1 MWTVD
6 FKHPDFALH
15 PIDAP
20 SPSTGSPRDDV
31 APLPIDTTEAFEAFP
46 NLPGLRRPSM
56 ALKDPTL
63 EMRME
68 QSLSNFLNEHDLADS
83 LLAKTREVTKHEL
96 ERCYPPQSIADHLV
110 FVDSLRKHALKPLLH
125 FLEEQYHKKLATS
138 GSTESWGTRLRV
150 KLCTEKPP
158 HPSGLTVVI
167 TRSDGRSCSQIPI
180 LFEDD
185 ANFLRCGP
193 EPNLFTGCLFHLDK
207 DGKPFPLDS
216 DRTSYGAQAM
226 LNKLAFMMES
236 AASRPPSDT
245 TPGENELPVR
255 FGRILSSNFGMIA
268 ETVADPQ
275 NPQEIGLLFSRV
287 FRTGAGEVNFGR
299 HSPSLFEYGSLPLM
313 LLAIVVDQ
321 LTPVAAPSPC
331 TLRLLF
337 EVGPE
342 RCPPAQLPVQLDD
355 DAVAPHAVK
364 RRRTKDRNAV
374 PPSSAVVLRR
384 TDQVVRATL
393 NTTACPSRMLMIM
406 DRDDLDLREAVTFE
420 VFDKAPHQSLR
431 LPCLDDQRH
440 RLSSLPPELLAFLWE
455 DLEED
460 EELPNQ
466 FALSDLERADFRAL
480 PALQVPLYFA
490 SGSVSSVLVGKLRP
504 SVLDNTAAFGLD
516 SGAAVREEGKVGT
529 PVDFFD
535 NGLTRTIPPDHPVVI
550 KYFPWHQL
558 ASAVRES
565 LFYERVFP
573 LLPSRARVFLPPYY
587 GTYRSADGSEICLV
601 LGYGGRRI
609 QRADYNDALKLK
621 IDEAFRVFRKQGVHH
636 GDQAPRNV
644 LLRED
649 GSLCLIDWNVATV
662 DFDRR
667 SRRPTLC
674 IG

>member
-20 SPSTGSPRDDV
+20 SPSTGSPRDEV
-31 APLPIDTTEAFEAFP
+31 APLPLDTTEAFEAFP

-68 QSLSNFLNEHDLADS
+68 RSLSDFLNEHDLADS
-83 LLAKTREVTKHEL
+83 VLAETREVTKHEL

-110 FVDSLRKHALKPLLH
+110 FMDSLRKHALKPLLH
-125 FLEEQYHKKLATS
+125 FLAEQYHKKLATS

-158 HPSGLTVVI
+158 LPSGITVVI

-193 EPNLFTGCLFHLDK
+193 EPDVFTGCLFHLDK

-236 AASRPPSDT
+236 SASRPSSDT
-245 TPGENELPVR
+245 TPGENKLPVR
-255 FGRILSSNFGMIA
+255 FGLVLSSNFGMIA

-275 NPQEIGLLFSRV
+275 HPQEVGLLFS
-287 FRTGAGEVNFGR
+287 
-299 HSPSLFEYGSLPLM
+299 PPPPFEYGSLPLM

-321 LTPVAAPSPC
+321 LAPVAAPSPC

-337 EVGPE
+337 DVGPE
-342 RCPPAQLPVQLDD
+342 RCPPAQLPVQLNEEG
-355 DAVAPHAVK
+355 VAPRAVK
-364 RRRTKDRNAV
+364 RRRTKNRNAV
-374 PPSSAVVLRR
+374 PPSSVVVLKS
-384 TDQVVRATL
+384 TNQVVRATL
-393 NTTACPSRMLMIM
+393 NSTACPSRMLMITH
-406 DRDDLDLREAVTFE
+406 RDDLDLREAVTFE
-420 VFDKAPHQSLR
+420 VFDKAPHQSLCR
-431 LPCLDDQRH
+431 PCLDDQRH
-440 RLSSLPPELLAFLWE
+440 RLSSLPPELLAFLWDDLDVDE
-455 DLEED
+455 DP
-460 EELPNQ
+460 PNQ
-466 FALSDLERADFRAL
+466 AALSDLEWADFRAL
-480 PALQVPLYFA
+480 PALQVPLYLA
-490 SGSVSSVLVGKLRP
+490 SGSVSSVSAGKLRP
-504 SVLDNTAAFGLD
+504 SVLDNTAAFGFD
-516 SGAAVREEGKVGT
+516 SGAVREERKVGT
-529 PVDFFD
+529 PVDCFD
-535 NGLTRTIPPDHPVVI
+535 DGLTRTIPPDHPVVI

-565 LFYERVFP
+565 LFYEHVFP

-587 GTYRSADGSEICLV
+587 GTYRSADGSEVCLV

-662 DFDRR
+662 DFDPRA
-667 SRRPTLC
+667 RRPTLC

>member
-158 HPSGLTVVI
+158 HPSGVTVVI

-207 DGKPFPLDS
+207 DGEPFPLDS

-245 TPGENELPVR
+245 TPGENELPVH
-255 FGRILSSNFGMIA
+255 FGLILSSNFGMIA

-321 LTPVAAPSPC
+321 LTPVAAPSPS

-364 RRRTKDRNAV
+364 RRRTKVRNAV

-384 TDQVVRATL
+384 TDQVMRATL
-393 NTTACPSRMLMIM
+393 NTTACP
-406 DRDDLDLREAVTFE
+406 AVTFE
-420 VFDKAPHQSLR
+420 VFDEAPWRS
-431 LPCLDDQRH
+431 QRPPHLESKH
-440 RLSSLPPELLAFLWE
+440 RLSSLSFDVLAFLCE
-455 DLEED
+455 DVEED
-460 EELPNQ
+460 EYPPDQ
-466 FALSDLERADFRAL
+466 FTFSDLGQAGTRAL
-480 PALQVPLYFA
+480 PVLQAPLHLSLSRF
-490 SGSVSSVLVGKLRP
+490 SSVWAGKLRP
-504 SVLDNTAAFGLD
+504 PILEDPS
-516 SGAAVREEGKVGT
+516 AVVPNRVAPWEETKVDT
-529 PVDFFD
+529 RCFN
-535 NGLTRTIPPDHPVVI
+535 NGLTRSIPTDWPVVI
-550 KYFPWHQL
+550 KFFAWNHL

-573 LLPSRARVFLPPYY
+573 LLTQRARAYLPPYY
-587 GTYRSADGSEICLV
+587 GTYRSANGRSVCLV
-601 LGYGGRRI
+601 LGYGERPI
-609 QRADYNDALKLK
+609 ERADYNAALKLR
-621 IDEAFRVFRKQGVHH
+621 ISDAFRVFIRQGVHH

-649 GSLCLIDWNVATV
+649 GSLCLIDWNVATL
-662 DFDRR
+662 DFNPR
-667 SRRPTLC
+667 SQRPSVR
-674 IG
+674 I